1 MLSFCIMLFRIY
13 VQVKTRRN
21 TPLLVSNDVTRFYLD
36 ICLSDYEIR
45 NGGGKLTDAQL
56 DTHH

>member
-21 TPLLVSNDVTRFYLD
+21 TPLLVSNDVTRFYME

-45 NGGGKLTDAQL
+45 NGGGVID
-56 DTHH
+56 